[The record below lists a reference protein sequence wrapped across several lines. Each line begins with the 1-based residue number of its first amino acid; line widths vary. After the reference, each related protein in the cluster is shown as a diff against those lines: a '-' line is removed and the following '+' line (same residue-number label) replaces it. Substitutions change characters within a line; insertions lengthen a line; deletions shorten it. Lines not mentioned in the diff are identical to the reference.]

1 MTWRMECPGCGR
13 VSDTVEGDSVYV
25 PPGWFGARLYF
36 DGRFRTLAACSADC
50 VGAAKEY
57 YKAHYTARVQ
67 GFCKRI
73 DDERFKKAAK

>member
-1 MTWRMECPGCGR
+1 MTVRYECPGCER
-13 VSDTVEGDSVYV
+13 VSENMDSLGI
-25 PPGWFGARLYF
+25 PSGWFGARLYF